1 MCHVFPTRC
10 DKSAISHGHFM
21 LGLDVYFPML
31 IYLYYLFQVM
41 TVVCVSGIW
50 RPKPAFKRSQHTAK
64 NLTKVYSTLPSTPQ
78 YLTSPVLERT
88 HWPKFLSLIRYY
100 SSLLRFTR
108 EAPHSLRSSPWLYQN
123 SAWRSIWLWNQGRR
137 FCKKLTRLEIWWK
150 SRDEKKRPY

>member
-1 MCHVFPTRC
+1 
-10 DKSAISHGHFM
+10 M

-108 EAPHSLRSSPWLYQN
+108 EAPHSARPPDYIKTVRGGLFGYGIKAAGFVRN
-123 SAWRSIWLWNQGRR
+123 WRGLKFDENLEMKRKDLIKIKW
-137 FCKKLTRLEIWWK
+137 KKT
-150 SRDEKKRPY
+150 